1 MMSALL
7 IDKSHLILSRLTDSL
22 LESGRFADVRWA
34 YARDHALEL
43 LKTFTPDLI
52 ILDAVLT
59 DGHAAHAI
67 PLFKQVAPQARI
79 VVYTNW
85 VDNVVRAQSLQQGAD
100 GFYDKAGDLERFVG
114 EWLQLAATGSV
125 PDGGL
130 LAKP

>member
-34 YARDHALEL
+34 YTRDHALEL
-43 LKTFTPDLI
+43 LKTFSPDLI

-59 DGHAAHAI
+59 DGHAAHVI
-67 PLFKQVAPQARI
+67 PLLKQTAPQARI

-85 VDNVVRAQSLQQGAD
+85 VDNVVRTQSLLQGAD
-100 GFYDKAGDLERFVG
+100 GFYDKAGDLEQLVT
-114 EWLQLAATGSV
+114 EWGRLAAPRCA
-125 PDGGL
+125 PDQEP
-130 LAKP
+130 AI